1 MDKLRHRG
9 RHERGSTPVTPIALD
24 DAQSNDLGIGVLDS
38 MGDQTNQTP
47 AREHPKTRAGE
58 DIDHFLATN
67 LMPATQHCLHDA
79 VGVASVRLRQP
90 PDHTPAYAA
99 PTFSRSRA
107 GNGCAR
113 GGTMAP

>member
-1 MDKLRHRG
+1 
-9 RHERGSTPVTPIALD
+9 
-24 DAQSNDLGIGVLDS
+24 
-38 MGDQTNQTP
+38 
-47 AREHPKTRAGE
+47 
-58 DIDHFLATN
+58 
-67 LMPATQHCLHDA
+67 MPATQHCLHDA